1 MDEESIRNFW
11 ISQEKPKNLPKNW
24 TWVNDM
30 INVSELFSAYKI
42 LHPDKEPAIQLLHY
56 ICAPWKMKEEVEF
69 WFSNY
74 ITENFIYIWRP
85 MFCDPDYE
93 PDIETDFYLDILEDD
108 EDYEEEEDE

>member
-1 MDEESIRNFW
+1 
-11 ISQEKPKNLPKNW
+11 
-24 TWVNDM
+24 
-30 INVSELFSAYKI
+30 
-42 LHPDKEPAIQLLHY
+42 
-56 ICAPWKMKEEVEF
+56 MKEEVEF